1 MPAARVA
8 SLNAVMLRKLAVMAA
23 VMFAF
28 GFALVPFY
36 KSICEL
42 TGVNRIV
49 RPDAAETGAAA
60 VDATRTVTIEFD
72 ASPRGDWS
80 FRPVRHSLD
89 AHPGELVTV
98 EYEITNHAARDIVGQ
113 AIPSYAPVQAAA
125 HLRKLECFCFRQ
137 QVLRAGET
145 RRFPVVLVV
154 DRKLPREV
162 ATVTLSY
169 TFFEIPAG
177 SLAADG
183 TAGTRATAAG
193 TGAGGGA

>member
-8 SLNAVMLRKLAVMAA
+8 TLNAVMLRKLAVMAA

-49 RPDAAETGAAA
+49 KADAAETGASA

-72 ASPRGDWS
+72 ASPRADWS

-89 AHPGELVTV
+89 AHPGELVTI

-137 QVLRAGET
+137 QLLRAGET
-145 RRFPVVLVV
+145 RRFPVVFVI
-154 DRKLPREV
+154 DRALPREV

-169 TFFEIPAG
+169 TFFEIPGG
-177 SLAADG
+177 SLAAV
-183 TAGTRATAAG
+183 
-193 TGAGGGA
+193 GGARSGATTARAGDGA